1 MYKYEE
7 DLSFW
12 DSMTQQNQK
21 FTDTS
26 ISALDTVYDIN
37 KSRNPDKSNN
47 TTSRRDVTVGATH
60 IVSEHSGEESP
71 YKKTNEKKLKL

>member
-21 FTDTS
+21 FTDNS
-26 ISALDTVYDIN
+26 ISALDSAMDYN
-37 KSRNPDKSNN
+37 KSRNPGQSNN
-47 TTSRRDVTVGATH
+47 TTSRRDVTVGTAH
-60 IVSEHSGEESP
+60 IVSEHSEEESP
-71 YKKTNEKKLKL
+71 YHK